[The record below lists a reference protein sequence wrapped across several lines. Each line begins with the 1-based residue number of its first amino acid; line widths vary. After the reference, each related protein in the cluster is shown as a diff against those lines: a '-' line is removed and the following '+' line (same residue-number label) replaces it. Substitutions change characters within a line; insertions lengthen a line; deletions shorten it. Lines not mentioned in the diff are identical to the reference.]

1 MPLLL
6 HLGYSEGQPRGT
18 FLGTM
23 MVYLPHNK
31 ELLLPFP
38 ARKCDSKTDFL
49 KPYLGIGFDMVPQQG
64 FWSKMAQKFPFYL
77 QNEERKRKNGRQ
89 SIFEEISAIQ
99 DLLFLLLLCNTKRLD
114 GVYIIVVKIAN
125 LELRIF
131 LQMLVDVHFFSF
143 SPHSTSKKETFEPF
157 WTKIPIGE
165 PCQNQDPNMGLKIC
179 IFGGFC

>member
-1 MPLLL
+1 MPYFD
-6 HLGYSEGQPRGT
+6 LGFG
-18 FLGTM
+18 
-23 MVYLPHNK
+23 
-31 ELLLPFP
+31 
-38 ARKCDSKTDFL
+38 
-49 KPYLGIGFDMVPQQG
+49 MVPQQG

-89 SIFEEISAIQ
+89 SILEEISAIQ

-114 GVYIIVVKIAN
+114 GVYIIVVEIAN

-165 PCQNQDPNMGLKIC
+165 PCQNQDRNMALKMC
-179 IFGGFC
+179 NFC

>member
-1 MPLLL
+1 
-6 HLGYSEGQPRGT
+6 
-18 FLGTM
+18 
-23 MVYLPHNK
+23 MVYHPHDK
-31 ELLLPFP
+31 ESQISFS
-38 ARKCDSKTDFL
+38 AGKWDSKTDFL
-49 KPYLGIGFDMVPQQG
+49 EPYLGLEYDTVPQQG
-64 FWSKMAQKFPFYL
+64 FGSKMAQKFPFYL

-99 DLLFLLLLCNTKRLD
+99 DLLFLLLLCNTTRLD

-157 WTKIPIGE
+157 GTKIPIGE